1 MESSILESIGVEII
15 GVMSPV
21 SICMLLVVLLVYALS
36 PSNPFSAAASAPPIR
51 TAANLVYLE
60 SPSDSASQKLEG
72 ALLNALVF
80 VVLIAIVT
88 FLLVLLYYYNFTNF
102 LKNYMRFSAFFVLG
116 TMGGSIFLSIIQH
129 FSIPID
135 SITCFLLLFNFTVVG
150 VLSVFSGGIPIFLR
164 QAYMVCL
171 GIIVAA
177 WFTKLPEW
185 TTWVLLVA
193 LAVYDLVAVLAPG
206 GPLKLLVELAS
217 SRDEELP
224 ALVYEARPTVP
235 RNTQR
240 RGSGLELLVAGVSDS
255 GSVELQAVTR
265 DNVNR
270 NENESRGNS
279 EYSAVEFGS
288 FRSEGH
294 ESNRDEGERLL
305 SEENA
310 RDRQSL
316 SSDSSGYSTVI
327 VQSDRA
333 TQFSSGA
340 SEIINEEMS
349 PLVEMTG
356 LGNEREQLRRDGS
369 EMFSKGIKLGLGD
382 FVFYSVLVGRAAM
395 YDLMTVYACYLA
407 IISGLGCTLILLSVC
422 HRALPAL
429 PISITLGVVFYFL
442 TRLLMEPFVV
452 GTATNLVMF

>member
-1 MESSILESIGVEII
+1 M
-15 GVMSPV
+15 
-21 SICMLLVVLLVYALS
+21 
-36 PSNPFSAAASAPPIR
+36 
-51 TAANLVYLE
+51 
-60 SPSDSASQKLEG
+60 
-72 ALLNALVF
+72 
-80 VVLIAIVT
+80 
-88 FLLVLLYYYNFTNF
+88 
-102 LKNYMRFSAFFVLG
+102 
-116 TMGGSIFLSIIQH
+116 
-129 FSIPID
+129 
-135 SITCFLLLFNFTVVG
+135 
-150 VLSVFSGGIPIFLR
+150 FSGGIPIFLR

-279 EYSAVEFGS
+279 EYSAVEFGC
-288 FRSEGH
+288 FGSEGH

-316 SSDSSGYSTVI
+316 SSDSLGYSTVI